1 MMAQR
6 STEHGFTLI
15 ELLIA
20 SSIFSVI
27 LLLCTFGLMQIGR
40 IYYKGANTSRTQTV
54 LRTVTEDIIQAIQFG
69 GRDVFVTQ
77 APAPGSIQSVCL
89 GDHRYSY
96 VLARQLKNSTPI
108 NAARETAHALQIDA
122 FDGTCPTLPNSNM
135 NSVAGSSLQPDTSPP
150 LPLTNT
156 NPTREALN
164 EGMTLFV
171 FSVTEPSTGMYEVRV
186 KIGSGAPDLYTDNTN
201 SNFSDFSTIDA
212 ATARCKGGA
221 GQQYCVVAEIKTMVR
236 KKV

>member
-1 MMAQR
+1 MSKQ
-6 STEHGFTLI
+6 SQSGFTLI

-54 LRTVTEDIIQAIQFG
+54 LRTVTEDIIQAIQFS

-96 VLARQLKNSTPI
+96 ILGRQLKNSTPI
-108 NAARETAHALQIDA
+108 IGNRETAHALQIDA
-122 FDGTCPTLPNSNM
+122 FDGTCPISPNTNM
-135 NSVAGSSLQPDTSPP
+135 SSVAGSSLQPDTSPP
-150 LPLTNT
+150 LPSTNT

-171 FSVTEPSTGMYEVRV
+171 FSVTEPSTGMYDVRV
-186 KIGSGAPDLYTDNTN
+186 KIGSGAPDLYTDSTN
-201 SNFSDFSTIDA
+201 GTFSDFSSIDP

-221 GQQYCVVAEIKTMVR
+221 GQQYCVVSEIKTTVR

>member
-1 MMAQR
+1 MSIPPQQCQK
-6 STEHGFTLI
+6 GFTLI

-54 LRTVTEDIIQAIQFG
+54 LRTVTEDIVQAIQFS
-69 GRDVFVTQ
+69 GRDVFATPV
-77 APAPGSIQSVCL
+77 AAPGSVQSVCL

-96 VLARQLKNSTPI
+96 VLGRQLKNSTPI
-108 NAARETAHALQIDA
+108 NGASQTAHALQIDA
-122 FDGTCPTLPNSNM
+122 FDGTCPASPNANM
-135 NSVAGSSLQPDTSPP
+135 NSVAGSSLQPDTTT
-150 LPLTNT
+150 LPSGNI

-164 EGMTLFV
+164 EGMTLFALQ
-171 FSVTEPSTGMYEVRV
+171 VTEPSPGLFDVWV
-186 KIGSGAPDLYTDNTN
+186 KVGSGDADLYTDNTN
-201 SNFSDFSTIDA
+201 STFSTFSGMDL
-212 ATARCKGGA
+212 ATARCKGGD
-221 GQQYCVVAEIKTMVR
+221 GQQYCVVSEIKTTVR